1 MVKKAHIVHVLVVF
15 SFLFISKL
23 SFPQHSEIIFE
34 HLTVSDGLPH
44 NHIKCIIQDHL
55 GFLWFTTQNGLVKY
69 DGYNFKTYL
78 PEPDDTN
85 SINTRNPIW
94 VIEDHLGDL
103 WISSQEEGLI
113 SLIVKRK
120 HLKVTHTTIMI
131 PKA

>member
-1 MVKKAHIVHVLVVF
+1 M
-15 SFLFISKL
+15 SFLFYKSRHMLIIFFLLLVVNAFS
-23 SFPQHSEIIFE
+23 QSEDIRFE

-85 SINTRNPIW
+85 SINTRNPIH

-103 WISSQEEGLI
+103 WISSHEDGLI
-113 SLIVKRK
+113 KFDRNNNEYRRK
-120 HLKVTHTTIMI
+120 SE
-131 PKA
+131 